1 MKVKLAVL
9 FLGGLVAAAIASG
22 VVARRKPPEKN
33 AASVRTFQANGYVR
47 AVDAPAK
54 TLTVA
59 HDRIPGYMPAMTMP
73 LSVKEHALL
82 NGLRSGDEIHFELS
96 VSEEDSWI
104 SHLEKIAGTA
114 PGLSGAAGLTQ
125 NETSELHRGEV
136 VPDFTLTDQNGK
148 PARLSDFR
156 GKAVV
161 LTFIY
166 TRCPLPNFCP
176 LMSKNFAALQDR
188 LTKATPGKYHLLSV
202 SIDPKF
208 DTPEV
213 LKGYAELYHADE
225 KSWSF
230 ATGSEEQ
237 INIVAST
244 FGLTREPESGMISHN
259 LRTALIGPDGRL
271 VHLWKSN
278 VWTPYEVQRRLEE
291 SVVNSRHIS
300 EGTPRQ

>member
-1 MKVKLAVL
+1 
-9 FLGGLVAAAIASG
+9 
-22 VVARRKPPEKN
+22 
-33 AASVRTFQANGYVR
+33 
-47 AVDAPAK
+47 
-54 TLTVA
+54 
-59 HDRIPGYMPAMTMP
+59 
-73 LSVKEHALL
+73 
-82 NGLRSGDEIHFELS
+82 
-96 VSEEDSWI
+96 
-104 SHLEKIAGTA
+104 
-114 PGLSGAAGLTQ
+114 
-125 NETSELHRGEV
+125 
-136 VPDFTLTDQNGK
+136 
-148 PARLSDFR
+148 
-156 GKAVV
+156 
-161 LTFIY
+161 
-166 TRCPLPNFCP
+166 
-176 LMSKNFAALQDR
+176 
-188 LTKATPGKYHLLSV
+188 LSV